1 MKTAHILSTCQCQ
14 MFRPYPYLNK
24 LPVLLCC
31 GESKLRLHSYENQI
45 GIGELLSSLRAESA
59 RAVTSRRC
67 PHSGVGE
74 DFLVRQRFINN
85 IPAILLL
92 RGAQHNAGQ
101 HLCNAVRQE
110 DCLPRG
116 SPSLAADRHQHRRQE
131 RAKEQGQISKR
142 EANDAT
148 NFQTIIHFKEWRR
161 FTLCVLMYSA
171 AGRRGNPMPDNLSL
185 LWFRVNKKKKTV
197 QCLCLY
203 QMCLVLDHL

>member
-1 MKTAHILSTCQCQ
+1 M
-14 MFRPYPYLNK
+14 
-24 LPVLLCC
+24 
-31 GESKLRLHSYENQI
+31 
-45 GIGELLSSLRAESA
+45 
-59 RAVTSRRC
+59 
-67 PHSGVGE
+67 
-74 DFLVRQRFINN
+74 
-85 IPAILLL
+85 L

-185 LWFRVNKKKKTV
+185 LWFRVNKKKHLNNFRQQCNFLHKTI
-197 QCLCLY
+197 Y
-203 QMCLVLDHL
+203 FSTSKEQMLTEQDSLNKQYCIKNGDCSP